1 MKAEIIAVGSELL
14 TPSRVDTNSL
24 YLTRRLNE
32 RGIEVIRKTI
42 VGDDRNR
49 LAEDLRRARKSSD
62 IVIMTGGLGPTLD
75 DVSLE
80 AATDALGLALVF
92 HAEVIEAMEVRF
104 RRMKRRISENN
115 RRQAYILEGAEI
127 LSNANGT
134 APGQWL
140 EDEAGILMLL
150 PGPPREL
157 EPLFEEQCMP
167 RLARIESA
175 HQFHTV
181 SLRVAGLPESE
192 IDQRIGPIYSAEP
205 RVATTILASPGEIQI
220 HLRGEGGTVEEARE
234 IAESLSEKVEAELG
248 PSVFTRRNESIPE
261 VLLARFRD
269 KGLTLAV
276 AESCTGGMVAEK
288 ITAVAG
294 SSDYFLGCA
303 VTYAESAKMEWLGIE
318 ESTLKEHGAVSRET
332 AEEMAQGVRRRAGV
346 SVGASTTGVA
356 GPGGTTEKT
365 PAGTVFIG
373 VADDNGVEV
382 QELHI
387 GGERDRVRLW
397 ATTRVLDLLR
407 RRVEKL

>member
-1 MKAEIIAVGSELL
+1 
-14 TPSRVDTNSL
+14 
-24 YLTRRLNE
+24 
-32 RGIEVIRKTI
+32 
-42 VGDDRNR
+42 
-49 LAEDLRRARKSSD
+49 
-62 IVIMTGGLGPTLD
+62 MTGGLGPTLD
-75 DVSLE
+75 DVSRE

-104 RRMKRRISENN
+104 RRMKREISENN

-150 PGPPREL
+150 PGPAAAEL
-157 EPLFEEQCMP
+157 EPMFEEQCMP
-167 RLARIESA
+167 RLARIEST

-192 IDQRIGPIYSAEP
+192 VDQRIGPIYSVEP

-220 HLRGEGGTVEEARE
+220 HLRGEGATVGEARE
-234 IAESLSEKVEAELG
+234 IAESLSRTVEAELG

-261 VLLARFRD
+261 VLLALFRD

-318 ESTLKEHGAVSRET
+318 ESTLKEHGAVSRAT
-332 AEEMAQGVRRRAGV
+332 AEEMAQGVRRRAGA
-346 SVGASTTGVA
+346 SVGASTTGGCRTGRHHRKDA
-356 GPGGTTEKT
+356 GGHGVYRGG
-365 PAGTVFIG
+365 G
-373 VADDNGVEV
+373 
-382 QELHI
+382 
-387 GGERDRVRLW
+387 
-397 ATTRVLDLLR
+397 
-407 RRVEKL
+407 

>member
-14 TPSRVDTNSL
+14 TPSRLDTNSL

-32 RGIEVIRKTI
+32 RGIDIIRKTI
-42 VGDDRNR
+42 VGDDRKR
-49 LAEDLRRARKSSD
+49 LADELRRARASAD
-62 IVIMTGGLGPTLD
+62 VVIMTGGLGPTLD
-75 DVSLE
+75 DISRE

-92 HAEVIEAMEVRF
+92 HQEVIEAMEARF

-127 LSNANGT
+127 LANANGT

-140 EDEAGILMLL
+140 EDEAGILILL

-157 EPLFEEQCMP
+157 EPLFEERCLP
-167 RLARIESA
+167 RLHRVESA
-175 HQFHTV
+175 YQFHTV

-192 IDQRIGPIYSAEP
+192 VDQRIGPIYSSEP
-205 RVATTILASPGEIQI
+205 RASTTILASPGEIQI
-220 HLRGEGGTVEEARE
+220 HIRGEGSTIEEARE
-234 IAESLSEKVEAELG
+234 IAENLSARVDAELG
-248 PSVFTRRNESIPE
+248 TSIFTRRNESMPE
-261 VLLARFRD
+261 VLLACFRD
-269 KGLTLAV
+269 KCLTLAV

-294 SSDYFLGCA
+294 SSDYFLGG
-303 VTYAESAKMEWLGIE
+303 VVSYAESTKMEWLGVKN
-318 ESTLKEHGAVSRET
+318 STLKNYGAVSREV
-332 AEEMAQGVRRRAGV
+332 ASEMADGVRRRAGA
-346 SVGASTTGVA
+346 SVGASTTGIA
-356 GPGGTTEKT
+356 GPGGTTEET
-365 PAGTVFIG
+365 PAGTVFIA
-373 VADDNGVEV
+373 VADDDGVDV
-382 QELHI
+382 HGMNI